1 MAGSVIVHMKKTP
14 AIPALHTVYQVHHL
28 KVVEVTTAKDQ
39 QNQDV
44 IEGTTDLNLAIF
56 YSVKKKILSFILL
69 FLNLE

>member
-56 YSVKKKILSFILL
+56 YSVKKNFCLL
-69 FLNLE
+69 FYCF